1 VLQFKYEYK
10 YESGESNY
18 LKKAHIIASSLAI
31 CLILIGVSI
40 KPDQVE
46 AKNVDPS
53 GTDLRR
59 VKITIPKLDDEPPV
73 ATPTVPKTDTGPAA
87 ELDAV
92 AHWHKLKI
100 KSGDNLSKLF
110 KKSGFSA
117 KSLHQIMQLGDAT
130 SVLKDIRPG
139 QFIEFGKNADNKL
152 TALKYAPSKIEQLI
166 VINDHAADGQAHWH
180 ATWERKEIETR
191 TAQTSAT
198 IHDSLFFSAAN
209 AGLSDKLIMQMA
221 GIFGWDIDFAL
232 DIRKGDSFSVIYE
245 ERYLEGEKITDG
257 EIIAAE
263 FINQGKKHQAIRF
276 TDSDNHTD
284 YYSATGASM
293 RKAFLRTPL
302 KFSRISSRFT
312 HKRWHP
318 VLKKWRSHK
327 GVDYAAPTGTPVKA
341 TSDGKIAFRGNKGG
355 YGKVIFLKHGKTY
368 TTVYGHLSKYAKNTS
383 KGSKVKQGQ
392 IIGYVGSTGLATG
405 PHLHYEM
412 RVNGVHRNPLT
423 VKLPKAKSINAKYK
437 ESFTQHANPLLA
449 QLALIGSTKLASN
462 QQASDTL
469 TN

>member
-1 VLQFKYEYK
+1 M
-10 YESGESNY
+10 
-18 LKKAHIIASSLAI
+18 KKVHIIATTLAI
-31 CLILIGVSI
+31 SLILVGISI

-46 AKNVDPS
+46 AKNVDSSNTITHRIEITLPDDKDEAPAS
-53 GTDLRR
+53 ELPAPAINTTASENTEPTIDWQ
-59 VKITIPKLDDEPPV
+59 KI
-73 ATPTVPKTDTGPAA
+73 
-87 ELDAV
+87 
-92 AHWHKLKI
+92 KI
-100 KSGDNLSKLF
+100 KSGDSLSKLF

-117 KSLHQIMQLGDAT
+117 KSLHEIMLIGDAT
-130 SVLKDIRPG
+130 SALKKIRPG
-139 QFIEFGKNADNKL
+139 QFIEFGRNENKQL
-152 TALKYAPSKIEQLI
+152 AALRYAPSRIEQLT
-166 VINDHAADGQAHWH
+166 VIKDTANKDHQWRAS
-180 ATWERKEIETR
+180 WESKEIEIR
-191 TAQTSAT
+191 EAQASA
-198 IHDSLFFSAAN
+198 IIQDSLFLSGAE
-209 AGLSDKLIMQMA
+209 AGLSDRLIMELA

-245 ERYLEGEKITDG
+245 ERYLKGEKIGDG

-263 FINQGKKHQAIRF
+263 FTNQGKKHQAIRF

-284 YYSATGASM
+284 YYSAAGKSM

-312 HKRWHP
+312 RKRWHP

-327 GVDYAAPTGTPVKA
+327 GVDYAAPRGTPVKA
-341 TSDGKIAFRGNKGG
+341 TSNGKIAFRGNKGG
-355 YGKVIFLKHGKTY
+355 YGKAIFVKHGKTY
-368 TTVYGHLSKYAKNTS
+368 TTVYGHLSKYAKNTR

-412 RVNGVHRNPLT
+412 RVNGVHRNPLK

-437 ESFTQHANPLLA
+437 QSFAKHADPLLA
-449 QLALIGSTKLASN
+449 QLALIGSTQLASN
-462 QQASDTL
+462 PQSSDTL